1 MIRKPS
7 QARRKQHPAVNRQ
20 DIDRVFDGSDNEN
33 KELTSLTIIFLLYY
47 SFHIHFIEYTFQ

>member
-20 DIDRVFDGSDNEN
+20 DTDRVVDGSDNEN
-33 KELTSLTIIFLLYY
+33 KELTSLQNNFFLYY
-47 SFHIHFIEYTFQ
+47 SFHFHLIEYIFQ